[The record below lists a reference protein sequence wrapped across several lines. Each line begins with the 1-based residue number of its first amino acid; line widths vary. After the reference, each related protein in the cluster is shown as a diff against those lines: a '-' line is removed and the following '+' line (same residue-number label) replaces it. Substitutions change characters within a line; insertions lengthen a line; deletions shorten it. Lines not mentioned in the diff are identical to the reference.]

1 MTEKE
6 DALADYYE
14 DLQVSRNADQET
26 IERVY
31 RLLAKRY
38 HPDNQA
44 TGSAEKFEVLT
55 TAFRVLSDPVK
66 RAAYD
71 AGCERL
77 GARRWELLKPAAGSP
92 GTGNDREIR
101 DAMLSVL
108 YVERRNNPSDGSV
121 GLWRME
127 RLLGWPEAVMEF
139 HVWYLKEKGLVQR
152 TDSGGYAITADGVD
166 LIEENGLRSNR
177 KYLLPEKNSAPDT
190 AASAVAAPDTD
201 PPPTRLVESHRGE
214 TAV

>member
-1 MTEKE
+1 MRE
-6 DALADYYE
+6 DSLADYYE

-44 TGSAEKFEVLT
+44 TGRADKFEALT
-55 TAFRVLSDPVK
+55 TAFRVLADPVE

-71 AGCERL
+71 AGRERL
-77 GARRWELLKPAAGSP
+77 DARRWELLKPSPGSP
-92 GTGNDREIR
+92 GPGNDREIR

-108 YVERRNNPSDGSV
+108 YIERRNNPSDGSV

-177 KYLLPEKNSAPDT
+177 GHLLPEKSTVSDMAHADVDAPC
-190 AASAVAAPDTD
+190 AEKPSPG
-201 PPPTRLVESHRGE
+201 LVESHRGE
-214 TAV
+214 AAV